1 MTIEYPCGICK
12 NEVKQDDKS
21 VQCNLRNKWN
31 HIKCV
36 GISSAYYEKLQNDT
50 KPWYCPNCS
59 KELSSLMCET
69 KNSTA
74 IHFQSTPQTHFTNV
88 PSKKSKGLM
97 HKSQQL
103 NNLFN
108 QSENTISCDYYDL
121 KDFQITFL
129 L

>member
-1 MTIEYPCGICK
+1 MNIEYPYGICK

-21 VQCNLRNKWN
+21 IQCDLCNKWN

-59 KELSSLMCET
+59 KR
-69 KNSTA
+69 
-74 IHFQSTPQTHFTNV
+74 TP
-88 PSKKSKGLM
+88 
-97 HKSQQL
+97 
-103 NNLFN
+103 
-108 QSENTISCDYYDL
+108 
-121 KDFQITFL
+121 L